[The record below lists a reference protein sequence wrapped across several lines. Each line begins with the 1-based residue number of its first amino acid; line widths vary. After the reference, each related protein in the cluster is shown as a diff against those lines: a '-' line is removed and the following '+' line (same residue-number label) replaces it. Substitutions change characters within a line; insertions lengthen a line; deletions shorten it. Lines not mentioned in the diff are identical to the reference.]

1 MIVPYAG
8 ITTTI
13 SGSVTT
19 ATGQTISI
27 TGLDLST
34 SDIKIGDYLQVDDEV
49 VRVKNTVVPGV
60 GAVTVYRGVLGTK
73 ATTHMIL
80 EQ

>member
-1 MIVPYAG
+1 MQVLPLLFLIGYNRNW
-8 ITTTI
+8 IRYSYYWT
-13 SGSVTT
+13 GS
-19 ATGQTISI
+19 IH
-27 TGLDLST
+27 
-34 SDIKIGDYLQVDDEV
+34 SDIRIGDYLQVDDEV

-73 ATTHMIL
+73 KQQHTIL